1 LSIFWVGAMT
11 SPRSIGDNHNIIERF
26 PDCAPLYKLWLLKF
40 LKYHDPN
47 KARFRASKGV
57 SIFGFISSEVDK
69 CAAIDTSNVDL
80 IYSRCGLFN
89 TETKTSDNVDFFT
102 AIKNLMVDNN
112 IFVENAIDKDAVQ
125 TSPVAEIGPRKKLKF
140 IQAIFEAE
148 SRDITKNIV
157 TKLLRKAPFMEV
169 VWYCALR
176 RKELAFLQMDA
187 AFTEI
192 GKPRIGPV
200 PRIPGIRFDMYPD
213 STSPVIECN
222 GAHLIPYMKEK
233 INPPND
239 TTYYIIERLEH
250 EPSTEFTLTV
260 LEAEETDT
268 VDVYEYCWHHFQE
281 DGKHRIQKIFD
292 TLDFLYA
299 KLVAIMPNARK
310 SASAS
315 SMRKRSRKSNS
326 SKMGSKKT
334 TRISSAESQSRQS
347 RNDQY
352 IYDDRIHL
360 IAKMWWW
367 FCQAMPFYR
376 GSAAVGEFIFKP
388 MIELYTQNRYTLR
401 PGRSPEN
408 LVDIHALTYGK
419 NEFVA
424 IFKNRFLRRVN
435 NSRVRITK

>member
-1 LSIFWVGAMT
+1 MT
-11 SPRSIGDNHNIIERF
+11 TTITAAPRDNINIIEKF
-26 PDCAPLYKLWLLKF
+26 PDCAPLYKLWLTKF
-40 LKYHDPN
+40 LKHHDSN
-47 KARFRASKGV
+47 KARFRASKSV
-57 SIFGFISSEVDK
+57 SIFGFISSELK
-69 CAAIDTSNVDL
+69 RCADIDISNIDGV
-80 IYSRCGLFN
+80 YARCGLFN
-89 TETKTSDNVDFFT
+89 SSTKQSNNVDFFT
-102 AIKNLMVDNN
+102 AIKKLMVDNN
-112 IFVENAIDKDAVQ
+112 IFVENAIDKDVAR

-140 IQAIFEAE
+140 IQDIFEVE

-157 TKLLRKAPFMEV
+157 TKLLRKSPFMDI

-176 RKELAFLQMDA
+176 RKEVSFLQMDS

-192 GKPRIGPV
+192 GKPRVGPV
-200 PRIPGIRFDMYPD
+200 PRIPGMRFDMYSD

-239 TTYYIIERLEH
+239 VAYYITERLEH

-260 LEAEETDT
+260 LEAQETDA

-299 KLVAIMPNARK
+299 KLVASMPNARN
-310 SASAS
+310 SAL
-315 SMRKRSRKSNS
+315 SMRRSQQSNSIRRDKASRKSRR
-326 SKMGSKKT
+326 
-334 TRISSAESQSRQS
+334 TRRSAFSRESQ
-347 RNDQY
+347 NEQY
-352 IYDDRIHL
+352 IYERIHI

-367 FCQAMPFYR
+367 FCQAMPLYR

-388 MIELYTQNRYTLR
+388 MIEIYTQDRYTLR
-401 PGRSPEN
+401 PGHSPEN

-419 NEFVA
+419 DEFIG
-424 IFKNRFLRRVN
+424 IFKKQFLIRRL
-435 NSRVRITK
+435 

>member
-1 LSIFWVGAMT
+1 MT
-11 SPRSIGDNHNIIERF
+11 TTRNISVNGGDNIIERF

-40 LKYHDPN
+40 LKYHDSN
-47 KARFRASKGV
+47 KARFRASKGI
-57 SIFGFISSEVDK
+57 SIFGFIRSEIDK
-69 CAAIDTSNVDL
+69 CAAIDTSNIDR

-89 TETKTSDNVDFFT
+89 TETKMSNNVEFFN
-102 AIKNLMVDNN
+102 AIKKLMVDNK
-112 IFVENAIDKDAVQ
+112 IFVENAIDKDAAQ

-157 TKLLRKAPFMEV
+157 TKLLRKAPFMDV

-192 GKPRIGPV
+192 GKPRVGPI
-200 PRIPGIRFDMYPD
+200 PRIPGMHFDMYSV

-233 INPPND
+233 FNPPNKL
-239 TTYYIIERLEH
+239 TYYINERLEH

-260 LEAEETDT
+260 IEAEETDT
-268 VDVYEYCWHHFQE
+268 VDLYEYVWNHFQE

-299 KLVAIMPNARK
+299 KLVASMPNARN
-310 SASAS
+310 SAS
-315 SMRKRSRKSNS
+315 SMRRRSRNSKSS
-326 SKMGSKKT
+326 IS
-334 TRISSAESQSRQS
+334 RISSAVSSRRS
-347 RNDQY
+347 RNDQQY
-352 IYDDRIHL
+352 QHIYDRIHI

-367 FCQAMPFYR
+367 FCQAMPLYR

-388 MIELYTQNRYTLR
+388 MIEIYTQYRYTLR

-419 NEFVA
+419 DEFVA
-424 IFKNRFLRRVN
+424 IFKNRFLIRRQ
-435 NSRVRITK
+435 

>member
-1 LSIFWVGAMT
+1 MT
-11 SPRSIGDNHNIIERF
+11 TAARNVSVNGGDNIIERF
-26 PDCAPLYKLWLLKF
+26 PECAPLYKLWLLKF
-40 LKYHDPN
+40 LKYHDSN
-47 KARFRASKGV
+47 KARFRASKGI
-57 SIFGFISSEVDK
+57 SIFGFIRSEIDK
-69 CAAIDTSNVDL
+69 CAAIDTSNIDR

-89 TETKTSDNVDFFT
+89 PETKTSDNVEFFT
-102 AIKNLMVDNN
+102 AIKKLMVDNK
-112 IFVENAIDKDAVQ
+112 IFVENAIDKNAAQ

-140 IQAIFEAE
+140 IQAIFETE
-148 SRDITKNIV
+148 SRDIAKNIV
-157 TKLLRKAPFMEV
+157 TKLLRKAPFMDV

-192 GKPRIGPV
+192 GKPRVGPI
-200 PRIPGIRFDMYPD
+200 PRIPGMHFDIYSV

-233 INPPND
+233 FNPPNKL
-239 TTYYIIERLEH
+239 TYYINERLEH

-260 LEAEETDT
+260 IEAEETDT
-268 VDVYEYCWHHFQE
+268 VDVYEYVWNHFQE

-299 KLVAIMPNARK
+299 KLVASMPNARN
-310 SASAS
+310 SAS
-315 SMRKRSRKSNS
+315 SMRRRSRKSYS
-326 SKMGSKKT
+326 SKLDSRNKQIS
-334 TRISSAESQSRQS
+334 RILSEASSRRS
-347 RNDQY
+347 RNDQQY
-352 IYDDRIHL
+352 IYDRIDI

-367 FCQAMPFYR
+367 FCQAMPLYR

-401 PGRSPEN
+401 PGHSPEN

-419 NEFVA
+419 DEFVA
-424 IFKNRFLRRVN
+424 IFKNRFLIRRQQ
-435 NSRVRITK
+435 

>member
-1 LSIFWVGAMT
+1 MT
-11 SPRSIGDNHNIIERF
+11 TTRNISVNGGDNIIERF

-40 LKYHDPN
+40 LKYHDSN
-47 KARFRASKGV
+47 KARFRASKGI
-57 SIFGFISSEVDK
+57 SIFGFIRSEIDK
-69 CAAIDTSNVDL
+69 CAAIDTSNIDR

-89 TETKTSDNVDFFT
+89 TETKMSNNVEFFN
-102 AIKNLMVDNN
+102 AIKKLMVDNK
-112 IFVENAIDKDAVQ
+112 IFVENAIDKDAAQ

-157 TKLLRKAPFMEV
+157 TKLLRKAPFMDV

-192 GKPRIGPV
+192 GKPRVGPI
-200 PRIPGIRFDMYPD
+200 PRIPGMHFDMYSV

-233 INPPND
+233 FNPPNKL
-239 TTYYIIERLEH
+239 TYYINERLEH

-260 LEAEETDT
+260 IEAEETDT
-268 VDVYEYCWHHFQE
+268 VDLYEYVWNHFQE

-299 KLVAIMPNARK
+299 KLVASMPNARN
-310 SASAS
+310 SAS
-315 SMRKRSRKSNS
+315 SMRRRSRNSKSS
-326 SKMGSKKT
+326 MS
-334 TRISSAESQSRQS
+334 RISSAASSRRS
-347 RNDQY
+347 RNDQQY
-352 IYDDRIHL
+352 QHIYDRIHI

-367 FCQAMPFYR
+367 FCQAMPLYR

-388 MIELYTQNRYTLR
+388 MIEIYTQYRYTLR

-419 NEFVA
+419 DEFVA
-424 IFKNRFLRRVN
+424 IFKNRFLIRRQ
-435 NSRVRITK
+435 

>member
-1 LSIFWVGAMT
+1 MT
-11 SPRSIGDNHNIIERF
+11 TTTPTKATPRDNISIIERF
-26 PDCAPLYKLWLLKF
+26 PDCAPLYKRWLLKF
-40 LKYHDPN
+40 LTYHDPN

-57 SIFGFISSEVDK
+57 SIFGFISSELK
-69 CAAIDTSNVDL
+69 RCADIDISNIDGV
-80 IYSRCGLFN
+80 YARCGLFN
-89 TETKTSDNVDFFT
+89 TETKTSNNVDFFT
-102 AIKNLMVDNN
+102 AIKKLMVDNN
-112 IFVENAIDKDAVQ
+112 IFVENAIDKDAVVQ

-140 IQAIFEAE
+140 IQYIFEVE

-157 TKLLRKAPFMEV
+157 TKLLRKVPFMDI

-176 RKELAFLQMDA
+176 RKEVSFLQMDS

-192 GKPRIGPV
+192 GKPRVGPV
-200 PRIPGIRFDMYPD
+200 PRIPGMRFDMYSD

-233 INPPND
+233 INPPNN
-239 TTYYIIERLEH
+239 TSYYITERLEH

-260 LEAEETDT
+260 LEAQETDA

-299 KLVAIMPNARK
+299 KLVASMPNARK
-310 SASAS
+310 SA
-315 SMRKRSRKSNS
+315 NS
-326 SKMGSKKT
+326 SIRRESQRPYSRNSRNSKGKPRRT
-334 TRISSAESQSRQS
+334 TRSAFSRQS
-347 RNDQY
+347 RNDTQY
-352 IYDDRIHL
+352 DRIHI

-367 FCQAMPFYR
+367 FCQAMPLYR

-388 MIELYTQNRYTLR
+388 MIELYTQYKYTLR

-408 LVDIHALTYGK
+408 LVDIHALTYSK
-419 NEFVA
+419 DEFVA
-424 IFKNRFLRRVN
+424 IFKNRFLIRRQQ
-435 NSRVRITK
+435 

>member
-1 LSIFWVGAMT
+1 MT
-11 SPRSIGDNHNIIERF
+11 TTITATPRDNINIIEKF
-26 PDCAPLYKLWLLKF
+26 PDCAPLYKLWLTKF
-40 LKYHDPN
+40 LKHHDSN

-57 SIFGFISSEVDK
+57 SIFGFIRSEIDK
-69 CAAIDTSNVDL
+69 CAAIDTSNVDR

-89 TETKTSDNVDFFT
+89 TETKMSNNVDFFN
-102 AIKNLMVDNN
+102 AIKKLMVDNN
-112 IFVENAIDKDAVQ
+112 IFVENAIDKDAAQ

-140 IQAIFEAE
+140 IQEIFEAE
-148 SRDITKNIV
+148 SRDIVKNIV

-192 GKPRIGPV
+192 GKPRVGPV
-200 PRIPGIRFDMYPD
+200 PRISGMRFDMYPD

-239 TTYYIIERLEH
+239 VAYYITEHLEH

-260 LEAEETDT
+260 LEAQETDA

-299 KLVAIMPNARK
+299 KLVASMPNARK
-310 SASAS
+310 SAS
-315 SMRKRSRKSNS
+315 SMRRRSRKSKS
-326 SKMGSKKT
+326 SIS
-334 TRISSAESQSRQS
+334 RISSAASSRRSQ
-347 RNDQY
+347 NDQQY
-352 IYDDRIHL
+352 QHIYDRIHI

-367 FCQAMPFYR
+367 FCQAMPLYR

-388 MIELYTQNRYTLR
+388 MIELYTQNRYTLQS
-401 PGRSPEN
+401 GRSPEN

-419 NEFVA
+419 DEFVA
-424 IFKNRFLRRVN
+424 IFKNRFLIRIRR
-435 NSRVRITK
+435 SQQ

>member
-1 LSIFWVGAMT
+1 MSIFWVGAMT
-11 SPRSIGDNHNIIERF
+11 SPRSIGDNHNITERF
-26 PDCAPLYKLWLLKF
+26 SDCAPLYKLWLLKF

-57 SIFGFISSEVDK
+57 SIFGFISSELKK
-69 CAAIDTSNVDL
+69 CADIDISNIDGV
-80 IYSRCGLFN
+80 YARCGLFN
-89 TETKTSDNVDFFT
+89 TETKTSNNVDFFT

-112 IFVENAIDKDAVQ
+112 IFVENAIDKDVVQ

-148 SRDITKNIV
+148 SRDIIKNIV
-157 TKLLRKAPFMEV
+157 TKLLRKVPFMDI

-176 RKELAFLQMDA
+176 RKEVSFLQMDA

-200 PRIPGIRFDMYPD
+200 PRIPGMHFDMYPD

-222 GAHLIPYMKEK
+222 GAHLIPYMKKK
-233 INPPND
+233 INTPNH
-239 TTYYIIERLEH
+239 TAYYISESLEH
-250 EPSTEFTLTV
+250 EPSTKFTLTV
-260 LEAEETDT
+260 LEAQETDA
-268 VDVYEYCWHHFQE
+268 VDIYEYCWHHFQE

-292 TLDFLYA
+292 TLEFLYDQ
-299 KLVAIMPNARK
+299 LVRTMPNARK
-310 SASAS
+310 SANI
-315 SMRKRSRKSNS
+315 SMRR
-326 SKMGSKKT
+326 
-334 TRISSAESQSRQS
+334 ESQCPYSRNSRNSKGKNWLNSRRTRRSAFSRQS
-347 RNDQY
+347 RNDTRY
-352 IYDDRIHL
+352 EHIDERIHI

-367 FCQAMPFYR
+367 FCQAMPLYR

-388 MIELYTQNRYTLR
+388 MIELYTQYRYTLR

-419 NEFVA
+419 DEFIA
-424 IFKNRFLRRVN
+424 IFKNRFLIQRQE
-435 NSRVRITK
+435 